1 MSVAQLEAGFSL
13 DRLFRW
19 MEGLM
24 DGSKRPTLALLAKI
38 LADEKLAY
46 AVIGGVALQVHRHEP
61 RTTIDIDLAVV
72 DRADWP
78 ARSLEAAGFRR
89 TGAFEHSE
97 KWISADGTPVQ
108 ITDDPAFAA
117 CVARAG
123 VIEIDGLPLP
133 ILAPLDLL
141 RAIGAQDKFDDTA
154 LDFAAHFGRSAP
166 QWALESQAGGAPAE
180 VSQAVVP
187 APGPAQGVGG
197 VGLPRLDQPTG
208 RGQPGQDAAYRPGGH
223 PAVGRHFQAV
233 PGAPRLIE
241 QDAQD

>member
-1 MSVAQLEAGFSL
+1 MSVAQLEAGFLL
-13 DRLFRW
+13 DRLYRW

-78 ARSLEAAGFRR
+78 ARALEAAGFRR

-97 KWISADGTPVQ
+97 NWISADGTPVQ
-108 ITDDPAFAA
+108 ITDDPALAA

-123 VIEIDGLPLP
+123 VIELDGLPLP

-141 RAIGAQDKFDDTA
+141 RAKLRAAADPARRRSKRLLDLADAQGLVEDHPELLA
-154 LDFAAHFGRSAP
+154 GLNSSE
-166 QWALESQAGGAPAE
+166 QNALEQ
-180 VSQAVVP
+180 
-187 APGPAQGVGG
+187 
-197 VGLPRLDQPTG
+197 L
-208 RGQPGQDAAYRPGGH
+208 RP
-223 PAVGRHFQAV
+223 
-233 PGAPRLIE
+233 
-241 QDAQD
+241 